1 MIQLNSDNSSLPKGS
16 KMQIDFS
23 KEEYSTFLEI
33 LEIAHWILCAHR
45 TGEPEDRK
53 RYQDFEQ
60 KIFSCAEAL
69 GVEDLIMYDEEL
81 ERYFPT
87 REHDENSPARTFID
101 EFENETFWSELI
113 EKLAERDMHQKLDD
127 KKILEMTPE
136 ERCKAYYDF
145 EKKYEEEF
153 EEHGIERLEIR
164 D

>member
-1 MIQLNSDNSSLPKGS
+1 MIQLNPDNSSLSKGS

-33 LEIAHWILCAHR
+33 LEIAHWVLFAHR
-45 TGEPEDRK
+45 TNEPEDSK

-60 KIFSCAEAL
+60 KIFSYADVM
-69 GVEDLIMYDEEL
+69 GFDDLIKYNEEF

-87 REHDENSPARTFID
+87 REHDENSPARPFID

-113 EKLAERDMHQKLDD
+113 ERLAERDMLQTLGD
-127 KKILEMTPE
+127 KKILKMTRE
-136 ERCKAYYDF
+136 ERFKAHYGF
-145 EKKYEEEF
+145 EEKYGKEF
-153 EEHGIERLEIR
+153 EEHGIERLDIK